1 MMLSMPA
8 KTFCPNCGTP
18 FFPGDQFCSG
28 CGDRIPVAP
37 PPAQAPRHESSIASA
52 AQIAEYQSNIQII
65 GIVEIVVGILALIG
79 GFLAAIAGII
89 LPTLIVTGGSKTHS
103 PEANTTAE
111 FPAAAFIGILAIMLA
126 ILLFIYAI
134 GAIVS
139 GRRLL
144 QYENSGRIGTMIIGA
159 ISLISFPLGTI
170 FGIAALYIL
179 SRPEVEQLF
188 SQSRPVAPFLS

>member
-1 MMLSMPA
+1 MPA

-28 CGDRIPVAP
+28 CGDCIPVPP
-37 PPAQAPRHESSIASA
+37 PPAKTPRHESPIAAA

-65 GIVEIVVGILALIG
+65 GILEIVGGILALIG

-89 LPTLIVTGGSKTHS
+89 LPTLIMTDGSVTHGS
-103 PEANTTAE
+103 EANTTAE
-111 FPAAAFIGILAIMLA
+111 FPAAAFVGILAFILA

-188 SQSRPVAPFLS
+188 SQCRSVVPVLS

>member
-1 MMLSMPA
+1 MPA
-8 KTFCPNCGTP
+8 KAFCPNCGTP
-18 FFPGDQFCSG
+18 FFPGDQFCSS
-28 CGDRIPVAP
+28 CGDRIPATP
-37 PPAQAPRHESSIASA
+37 RPAQAPRHEPAIASA
-52 AQIAEYQSNIQII
+52 AQIAEYKSNIQII

-89 LPTLIVTGGSKTHS
+89 LPTLIVTDGSVTHG

-111 FPAAAFIGILAIMLA
+111 FPAAAFIGILAFMLA
-126 ILLFIYAI
+126 ILLLIYAI

-179 SRPEVEQLF
+179 SKPEVEELF
-188 SQSRPVAPFLS
+188 NPSHSIAPGLS